1 MVNVMSINNR
11 SDYIKISAFM
21 FLYFVV
27 WTMSFSLYAIWLG
40 QHATLTSAEIGAVFG
55 VNGAFA
61 VVLKPVYGY
70 ITDKLGMK
78 KYLLYFVAVMS
89 SLLMPFFS
97 YVYHPLLVNNFYT
110 GVVVGALYLS
120 LAWYAG
126 IGVSESYCDR
136 FGRLKGFEFGRIRMW
151 GSCGA
156 AVTASFAGILFNV
169 SPVINFT
176 ISSLMSLVMLALLIS
191 IRIPASDNLE
201 NAVVPKKKINLSD
214 VRELLTQGEFWRFC
228 FYVAGIVWIMHIAEQ
243 QFPRYFVSFF
253 NGNKQ
258 GTSWYG
264 YLSTVQAIVEFVSM
278 MTVPWLVN
286 RIGPYKTLIAA
297 GLLIGSRLVI
307 SGFATSALMIA
318 FIKPFY
324 GLENAMLLIAVF
336 KYIADNFDKRVNST
350 MYLIGYQCFIYVGTI
365 FVSAPIGALYDK
377 IGFSQS
383 YFIMGGII
391 IVFSLVSTFILR
403 NEKRKGGR
411 KLTSATHPLQQGK

>member
-1 MVNVMSINNR
+1 MAVDNR
-11 SDYIKISAFM
+11 IDYIKISAFM

-40 QHATLTSAEIGAVFG
+40 QHATLTSAEIGAVFA

-61 VVLKPVYGY
+61 VVLKPFYGY

-78 KYLLYFVAVMS
+78 KYLLYFVAIMS
-89 SLLMPFFS
+89 SLLMPFFV
-97 YVYHPLLVNNFYT
+97 YVYHPLLISHFSI

-156 AVTASFAGILFNV
+156 AVTASFAGILFNM

-176 ISSLMSLVMLALLIS
+176 ISSITSLIMLALLIS
-191 IRIPASDNLE
+191 IKIPAADNKE
-201 NAVVPKKKINLSD
+201 NEVVPAKKISLPDVGNLL
-214 VRELLTQGEFWRFC
+214 RQGTFWRFV

-253 NGNKQ
+253 KGSSIGN
-258 GTSWYG
+258 TWYG
-264 YLSTVQAIVEFVSM
+264 YLSTVQAIVEFISM
-278 MTVPWLVN
+278 LTVPLLVN
-286 RIGPYKTLIAA
+286 KIGARKTLIFA
-297 GLLIGSRLVI
+297 GLLIGARLVV
-307 SGFATSALMIA
+307 SGFATGPLMIA
-318 FIKPFY
+318 FIKPLY
-324 GLENAMLLIAVF
+324 GLENSLLLIAVF
-336 KYIADNFDKRVNST
+336 KYIANHFDKKVNST

-365 FVSAPIGALYDK
+365 FMSAPIGALYDK
-377 IGFSQS
+377 IGFGDA
-383 YFIMGGII
+383 YFIMGGVII
-391 IVFSLVSTFILR
+391 FFSLLSIVVLSK
-403 NEKRKGGR
+403 EKVEI
-411 KLTSATHPLQQGK
+411 KLDTVQAHS

>member
-1 MVNVMSINNR
+1 MMSSHRI
-11 SDYIKISAFM
+11 DYIKISTFM

-40 QHATLTSAEIGAVFG
+40 QHATLSSAEIGAVFG

-61 VVLKPVYGY
+61 VFLKPFYGY

-78 KYLLYFVAVMS
+78 KYLLYFVALMS
-89 SLLMPFFS
+89 ALLMPFFE
-97 YVYHPLLVNNFYT
+97 YVYQPLLLNHFYFGIT
-110 GVVVGALYLS
+110 AGALYLS

-156 AVTASFAGILFNV
+156 AVTASFAGMLFNI

-176 ISSLMSLVMLALLIS
+176 ISSVVSLIMLGVLIS
-191 IRIPASDNLE
+191 IKIPAADNME
-201 NAVVPKKKINLSD
+201 NSVVPKRKISLPD
-214 VRELLTQGEFWRFC
+214 LRDLLKQGNFWRFC

-243 QFPRYFVSFF
+243 QFPRYFISFF
-253 NGNKQ
+253 NGSKQ

-264 YLSTVQAIVEFVSM
+264 YLSTVQAIIEFASM
-278 MTVPWLVN
+278 LTVPWLVN
-286 RIGPYKTLIAA
+286 KIGPYRTLIVA
-297 GLLIGSRLVI
+297 GVLIGVRLVI
-307 SGFATSALMIA
+307 SGFATSAMMIA

-365 FVSAPIGALYDK
+365 FVSAPIGALYDR
-377 IGFSQS
+377 IGFSKA
-383 YFIMGGII
+383 YFIMGSII
-391 IVFSLVSTFILR
+391 ILFSLLSVFVLK
-403 NEKRKGGR
+403 NERRPQAGSLAASPKTAPEIK
-411 KLTSATHPLQQGK
+411 

>member
-1 MVNVMSINNR
+1 MIVDNR

-21 FLYFVV
+21 FLFFVV

-40 QHATLTSAEIGAVFG
+40 HHATLTSAEIGTVFA

-78 KYLLYFVAVMS
+78 KYLLYFVALMS
-89 SLLMPFFS
+89 SLLMPFFT
-97 YVYHPLLVNNFYT
+97 YVYQPLLVNNFAI
-110 GVVVGALYLS
+110 GVAVGALYLS

-156 AVTASFAGILFNV
+156 AVTASFAGILFNI
-169 SPVINFT
+169 SPVINFS
-176 ISSLMSLVMLALLIS
+176 ISSIMSLVMLALLIS
-191 IRIPASDNLE
+191 IKIPESDNLE
-201 NAVVPKKKINLSD
+201 NAVVPKKKISLPDVSD
-214 VRELLTQGEFWRFC
+214 LLKQGDFWRFC
-228 FYVAGIVWIMHIAEQ
+228 FYVAGIVWVMHIAEQ

-264 YLSTVQAIVEFVSM
+264 YLSTVQAIVEFISM
-278 MTVPWLVN
+278 MTIPWVVN
-286 RIGPYKTLIAA
+286 RIGPYKTLIVA
-297 GLLIGSRLVI
+297 GLLIGARLVI
-307 SGFATSALMIA
+307 SGFATSPIMIA

-324 GLENAMLLIAVF
+324 GLEDALLLIAVF
-336 KYIADNFDKRVNST
+336 KYIANNFDNRVNST

-365 FVSAPIGALYDK
+365 FISTPVGALYDK
-377 IGFSQS
+377 IGFSKA
-383 YFIMGGII
+383 YFIMGATII
-391 IVFSLVSTFILR
+391 FFSLVSIFVLR
-403 NEKRKGGR
+403 NEKSPGNKRAISSGI
-411 KLTSATHPLQQGK
+411 AAQ

>member
-1 MVNVMSINNR
+1 MMISGNR

-21 FLYFVV
+21 FLFFVV

-40 QHATLTSAEIGAVFG
+40 QHATLTSAQIGAVFA

-61 VVLKPVYGY
+61 VVLKPIYGY

-89 SLLMPFFS
+89 SLLMPFFT
-97 YVYHPLLVNNFYT
+97 YVYHPLLLSHFYI
-110 GVVVGALYLS
+110 GIAVGALYLS

-156 AVTASFAGILFNV
+156 AMTASFAGILFNI

-176 ISSLMSLVMLALLIS
+176 ISSIVSLVMLALLIS
-191 IRIPASDNLE
+191 IKIPASDNIE
-201 NAVVPKKKINLSD
+201 NAVVSKKKISLPD
-214 VRELLTQGEFWRFC
+214 VGDLLKQGNFWRFC
-228 FYVAGIVWIMHIAEQ
+228 FYVAGIVWVMHIAEQ

-264 YLSTVQAIVEFVSM
+264 YLSTVQAIVEFISM

-297 GLLIGSRLVI
+297 GLLIGTRLVI
-307 SGFATSALMIA
+307 SGFATSAIMIA

-377 IGFSQS
+377 IGFSKA
-383 YFIMGGII
+383 YFIMGAII
-391 IVFSLVSTFILR
+391 IFFSLVSTFVLK
-403 NEKRKGGR
+403 NEKKIECRKDISTGS
-411 KLTSATHPLQQGK
+411 TLQESK

>member
-1 MVNVMSINNR
+1 MIVDNR

-21 FLYFVV
+21 FLFFVV

-40 QHATLTSAEIGAVFG
+40 HHATLTSAEIGTVFA

-78 KYLLYFVAVMS
+78 KYLLYFVALMS
-89 SLLMPFFS
+89 SLLMPFFT
-97 YVYHPLLVNNFYT
+97 YVYQPLLVNNFAI
-110 GVVVGALYLS
+110 GVAVGALYLS

-156 AVTASFAGILFNV
+156 AVTASFAGILFNI
-169 SPVINFT
+169 SPVINFS
-176 ISSLMSLVMLALLIS
+176 ISSIMSLVMLALLIS
-191 IRIPASDNLE
+191 IKIPESDNLE
-201 NAVVPKKKINLSD
+201 NAVVPKKKISLPDVSD
-214 VRELLTQGEFWRFC
+214 LLKQGDFWRFC
-228 FYVAGIVWIMHIAEQ
+228 FYVAGIVWVMHIAEQ

-253 NGNKQ
+253 NGNKE

-264 YLSTVQAIVEFVSM
+264 YLSTVQAIIEFISM
-278 MTVPWLVN
+278 MTIPWVVN
-286 RIGPYKTLIAA
+286 RIGPYKTLIVA
-297 GLLIGSRLVI
+297 GLLIGARLVI
-307 SGFATSALMIA
+307 SGFATSPIMIA

-324 GLENAMLLIAVF
+324 GLENALLLIAVF
-336 KYIADNFDKRVNST
+336 KYIANNFDNRVNST

-365 FVSAPIGALYDK
+365 FISTPVGALYDK
-377 IGFSQS
+377 IGFSKA
-383 YFIMGGII
+383 YFIMGATII
-391 IVFSLVSTFILR
+391 FFSLVSIFVLR
-403 NEKRKGGR
+403 NEKSPGNKRAISSGI
-411 KLTSATHPLQQGK
+411 AAQ

>member
-1 MVNVMSINNR
+1 MIVDNR

-21 FLYFVV
+21 LLFFVV

-40 QHATLTSAEIGAVFG
+40 HHATLTSAEIGTVFA

-78 KYLLYFVAVMS
+78 KYLLYFVALMS
-89 SLLMPFFS
+89 SLLMPFFT
-97 YVYHPLLVNNFYT
+97 YVYQPLLVNNFAI
-110 GVVVGALYLS
+110 GVAVGALYLS

-156 AVTASFAGILFNV
+156 AVTASFAGILFNI
-169 SPVINFT
+169 SPVINFS
-176 ISSLMSLVMLALLIS
+176 ISSIMSLVMLALLIS
-191 IRIPASDNLE
+191 IKIPESDNLE
-201 NAVVPKKKINLSD
+201 NAVVPKRKISLPDVSD
-214 VRELLTQGEFWRFC
+214 LLKQGDFWRFC
-228 FYVAGIVWIMHIAEQ
+228 FYVAGIVWVMHIAEQ

-253 NGNKQ
+253 NGNKE

-264 YLSTVQAIVEFVSM
+264 YLSTVQAIVEFISM
-278 MTVPWLVN
+278 MTIPWVVN
-286 RIGPYKTLIAA
+286 RIGPYKTLIVA
-297 GLLIGSRLVI
+297 GLLIGARLVI
-307 SGFATSALMIA
+307 SGFATSPIMIA

-324 GLENAMLLIAVF
+324 GLENALLLIAVF
-336 KYIADNFDKRVNST
+336 KYIANNFDNRVNST

-365 FVSAPIGALYDK
+365 FISTPVGALYDK
-377 IGFSQS
+377 IGFSKA
-383 YFIMGGII
+383 YFIMGATII
-391 IVFSLVSTFILR
+391 FFSLVSIFVLR
-403 NEKRKGGR
+403 NEKSPGNKRAISSGI
-411 KLTSATHPLQQGK
+411 AAQ

>member
-1 MVNVMSINNR
+1 MAVDNR
-11 SDYIKISAFM
+11 IDYIKISAFM

-40 QHATLTSAEIGAVFG
+40 QHATLTSAEIGAVFA

-61 VVLKPVYGY
+61 VVLKPFYGY

-78 KYLLYFVAVMS
+78 KYLLYFVAIMS
-89 SLLMPFFS
+89 SLLMPFFV
-97 YVYHPLLVNNFYT
+97 YVYHPLLISHFSI

-156 AVTASFAGILFNV
+156 AVTASFAGILFNM

-176 ISSLMSLVMLALLIS
+176 ISSITSLIMLALLIS
-191 IRIPASDNLE
+191 IKIPAADNKE
-201 NAVVPKKKINLSD
+201 NEVVPAKKISLPDVGNLL
-214 VRELLTQGEFWRFC
+214 RQGTFWRFV

-253 NGNKQ
+253 KGSSIGN
-258 GTSWYG
+258 TWYG
-264 YLSTVQAIVEFVSM
+264 YLSTVQAIVEFISM
-278 MTVPWLVN
+278 LTVPLLVN
-286 RIGPYKTLIAA
+286 KIGARKTLIFA
-297 GLLIGSRLVI
+297 GLLIGARLVV
-307 SGFATSALMIA
+307 SGFATGPLMIA
-318 FIKPFY
+318 FIKPLY
-324 GLENAMLLIAVF
+324 GLENSLLLIAVF
-336 KYIADNFDKRVNST
+336 KYIANHFDKKVNST

-365 FVSAPIGALYDK
+365 FMSAPIGALYDK
-377 IGFSQS
+377 IGFGDA
-383 YFIMGGII
+383 YFIMGGVII
-391 IVFSLVSTFILR
+391 FFSLLSIFVLSK
-403 NEKRKGGR
+403 EKVEV
-411 KLTSATHPLQQGK
+411 KLDTVQVHS

>member
-1 MVNVMSINNR
+1 MIADNR

-21 FLYFVV
+21 FLFFVV

-40 QHATLTSAEIGAVFG
+40 HHATLTSAEIGTVFA

-78 KYLLYFVAVMS
+78 KYLLYFVAIMS
-89 SLLMPFFS
+89 SLLMPFFT
-97 YVYHPLLVNNFYT
+97 YVYQPLLENNFAF
-110 GVVVGALYLS
+110 GVAVGALYLS

-156 AVTASFAGILFNV
+156 AVTASFAGILFNI
-169 SPVINFT
+169 SPVINFS
-176 ISSLMSLVMLALLIS
+176 ISSIMSLVMLALLIS
-191 IRIPASDNLE
+191 IKIPESDNLE
-201 NAVVPKKKINLSD
+201 NAVVPKKKISLPDVSD
-214 VRELLTQGEFWRFC
+214 LLKQGDFWRFC
-228 FYVAGIVWIMHIAEQ
+228 FYVAGIVWVMHIAEQ

-264 YLSTVQAIVEFVSM
+264 YLSTVQAIVEFTSM
-278 MTVPWLVN
+278 MTVPWVVN

-297 GLLIGSRLVI
+297 GFLIGARLVI
-307 SGFATSALMIA
+307 SGFATSPIMIA
-318 FIKPFY
+318 FIKPLY
-324 GLENAMLLIAVF
+324 GLENALLLIAVF
-336 KYIADNFDKRVNST
+336 KYIANNFDNRVNST

-365 FVSAPIGALYDK
+365 FISTPVGALYDK
-377 IGFSQS
+377 IGFSKA
-383 YFIMGGII
+383 YFIMGAII
-391 IVFSLVSTFILR
+391 IFFSFISMFVLR
-403 NEKRKGGR
+403 NEKR
-411 KLTSATHPLQQGK
+411 QGSKSEISTGIAAQ

>member
-1 MVNVMSINNR
+1 MKAGNR

-21 FLYFVV
+21 FLFFVV

-40 QHATLTSAEIGAVFG
+40 QHATLTSAQIGAVFAT
-55 VNGAFA
+55 NGAFA
-61 VVLKPVYGY
+61 VVLKPIYGY

-89 SLLMPFFS
+89 SLLMPFFT
-97 YVYHPLLVNNFYT
+97 YVYHPLLLSHFYA
-110 GVVVGALYLS
+110 GVAVGALYLS

-156 AVTASFAGILFNV
+156 AMTASFAGILFNI

-176 ISSLMSLVMLALLIS
+176 ISSIVSLVMLALLIS
-191 IRIPASDNLE
+191 IKIPSSDNIE
-201 NAVVPKKKINLSD
+201 NAVVSKKKISLPD
-214 VRELLTQGEFWRFC
+214 VGDLVKQGNFWRFC

-243 QFPRYFVSFF
+243 QFPRYFISFF
-253 NGNKQ
+253 NSNKQ

-264 YLSTVQAIVEFVSM
+264 YLSTVQAIVEFISM

-286 RIGPYKTLIAA
+286 RIGPYKTLITV
-297 GLLIGSRLVI
+297 GLLIGTRLLI
-307 SGFATSALMIA
+307 SGFATSAIMIA

-350 MYLIGYQCFIYVGTI
+350 MYLIGYQCFFYIGTI
-365 FVSAPIGALYDK
+365 LVSAPIGALYDK
-377 IGFSQS
+377 IGFSKA
-383 YFIMGGII
+383 YFIMGAII
-391 IVFSLVSTFILR
+391 IFFSIISAFVLR
-403 NEKRKGGR
+403 NERKIGGR
-411 KLTSATHPLQQGK
+411 KNISTGSALQDSK